1 MRGLLRDFRDAPVVW
16 GAVLLLLAVVQ
27 CVSGMVMVMLSNARM
42 AMAVPGLHGRAVMF
56 SMELS
61 GPPLVPM
68 IVVGMLMV
76 LLVVSSAIRQRRRA
90 LALIALQGATPG
102 QLTSR
107 VCAQVLLL
115 DVAATLVSLIV
126 SPALARGLYP
136 FATRQLEANGL
147 PFLPQDVT
155 GMLRA

>member
-1 MRGLLRDFRDAPVVW
+1 ARRAMA
-16 GAVLLLLAVVQ
+16 GAGVQ
-27 CVSGMVMVMLSNARM
+27 CGE
-42 AMAVPGLHGRAVMF
+42 GRF
-56 SMELS
+56 SVER
-61 GPPLVPM
+61 GGCRRVPM
-68 IVVGMLMV
+68 SVVGMLMV

-115 DVAATLVSLIV
+115 EVAATLVSLIV

-147 PFLPQDVT
+147 PCLPQAGT
-155 GMLRA
+155 GMLRAGRCRIVLGFAMALVGPPLTVLVVGGIAPVDG

>member
-90 LALIALQGATPG
+90 LALIALQ
-102 QLTSR
+102 L
-107 VCAQVLLL
+107 
-115 DVAATLVSLIV
+115 SLIHI
-126 SPALARGLYP
+126 
-136 FATRQLEANGL
+136 
-147 PFLPQDVT
+147 
-155 GMLRA
+155 